1 MAKLY
6 VCKFKAVEFN
16 LDKSHKV
23 SDVKIGKVNSIIQ
36 ESGGKHRL
44 ATVQGWA
51 IDITTL
57 SDKEYKFELTPPYSK
72 REMLMTNRQYKR
84 FQTSLKALA
93 IHLLGDSIKIT
104 RGGNLTLTETCIKSL
119 SDTLIKINAEAEN
132 ALDHNKVD
140 QRHREDNLVFVI
152 MPIILVLLT
161 VYVMFKIY
169 S

>member
-1 MAKLY
+1 MGKLY

-23 SDVKIGKVNSIIQ
+23 SDVKMDNVNSIIQ

-57 SDKEYKFELTPPYSK
+57 SDKEYKFELTPPYSNK
-72 REMLMTNRQYKR
+72 EMLMTNRQYKR

-104 RGGNLTLTETCIKSL
+104 RGGNLTLTGACIKSL
-119 SDTLIKINAEAEN
+119 SDTLIKINTEAEN
-132 ALDHNKVD
+132 ALDHNKVE
-140 QRHREDNLVFVI
+140 QRQRENKLVFVT
-152 MPIILVLLT
+152 MPVILLLLT
-161 VYVMFKIY
+161 MYVIFKIHR
-169 S
+169 